1 MNLLKDI
8 TLGKYVPGD
17 SPVHRVDP
25 RIKIIVA
32 FLLMIQLFI
41 AESWLSFLMFFL
53 LLVTVTL
60 LSKISFG
67 YVLKGL
73 RPIII
78 LVMITLIFNIFFS
91 TGTVIW
97 QYQFEFLNN
106 FTLKITREGLD
117 MGLKMA
123 IRLILLVFTTSL
135 LTLTTSPIQLTD
147 AIENILS
154 PFTNLGVPAHEL
166 SMMMTIALR
175 FIPVLLEETDKIIK
189 AQRSRGARFGKG
201 NIIEKT
207 KSILPVLVP
216 LFVHAFK
223 HAEDLASAMEARCYK
238 GGEGRTRLRQLEI
251 QSIDIFTV
259 ILFGII
265 LAGTAWGEWLGYI

>member
-154 PFTNLGVPAHEL
+154 PFKNLGVPAHEL